1 MVRIFVLNYFRT
13 GFFFSIAYGFTFVLM
28 MFAWTKEYK
37 ILKSF
42 AEMNRIPFRN
52 LLISSGVFAFSFIVR
67 TLLDF
72 TATVDTK
79 KLVALQYNSCK
90 NNTAGWALLVFFTHF
105 LGEIFPL
112 SLLFWLQ
119 AKMYQRHPESN
130 DYDLTPTV
138 ITMDEG
144 RATMLTVNS

>member
-1 MVRIFVLNYFRT
+1 
-13 GFFFSIAYGFTFVLM
+13 M

-52 LLISSGVFAFSFIVR
+52 LLITSGVFAFSFIVR

-90 NNTAGWALLVFFTHF
+90 NSTAGWALLVFFTHF

-112 SLLFWLQ
+112 SLLFWL
-119 AKMYQRHPESN
+119 
-130 DYDLTPTV
+130 
-138 ITMDEG
+138 
-144 RATMLTVNS
+144 